1 MKKTFIWFCA
11 LNFTFVFNLKAQ
23 KDYNPDHIEEFG
35 KIEHEEIRYLI
46 QEAGKYYFFNPDTTI
61 FLARQAIELS
71 RKKEY
76 VLGEIIGL
84 NLTGEMNRFLG
95 DYPNSLEVN
104 FNALNLSRKVE
115 NRRREGISLGFIG
128 ITYLELK
135 EYNSAL
141 GFLLQAK
148 TIYENLV
155 APPRAYEA
163 FNLSNISECY
173 LGLGNLDSAFY
184 YANKALENS
193 NNIEHPFLRNICTRR
208 LGAVQFELNLIS
220 KAKETFLLSFKM
232 MAQADDRLNYSAA
245 KNQLAEIY
253 KKEGNID
260 SCIFY
265 AKEALQNALI
275 IHNEPEIL
283 HAALLLG
290 HGMLEKGNLDSALY
304 YKDLAFAYQNTV
316 YGPEKIRKIN
326 LIALR
331 EQQRQQEAKEEQ
343 IRYEAKVR
351 QTTLWTSVIVFF
363 LVSIFLYWLS
373 RRKHI
378 ANRILELKN
387 KKIEQTLSLL
397 RFTQNQLIQRE
408 KMAALGEITAGI
420 AHEIQNPLNFVTNF
434 AETGNEL
441 IVELKSEMEKP
452 VKERDPSLEKEILND
467 LSQSFQKIEQHGKR
481 ADGIVKNMLLHSR
494 STTGEMELTDLNAL
508 AGEYLKLSYH
518 SHFSGKKGL
527 SAEENSF
534 QTEIETDF
542 DPNLPK
548 IKVIPQEIGRVL
560 LNLLNNS
567 FYAVSQK
574 QLKLEKDGLS
584 DLSSYKPLVR
594 LCTKLEESKVRIS
607 IWDNGSGIP
616 KNLQSKIFQ
625 PFFTTKPTG
634 EGTGLGLSLS
644 FDIITKGHGGE
655 INAESK
661 EGEFTEF
668 SIFLPIEN
676 IGMES

>member
-1 MKKTFIWFCA
+1 MKKTLIWFCV

-23 KDYNPDHIEEFG
+23 KEYNTDHIEEFS

-46 QEAGKYYFFNPDTTI
+46 QEGGRYYFFNPDTTI
-61 FLARQAIELS
+61 FLAKQAIELS
-71 RKKEY
+71 KKKDY
-76 VLGEIIGL
+76 FLGEIIGL
-84 NLTGEMNRFLG
+84 NFIGEMNRFLG
-95 DYPNSLEVN
+95 DYPNSLDFN
-104 FNALNLSRKVE
+104 FKALDLSRRTG
-115 NRRREGISLGFIG
+115 NRRREGISLGLIG
-128 ITYLELK
+128 ITYLALK
-135 EYNSAL
+135 EYNTAL
-141 GFLLQAK
+141 EFLLQAK
-148 TIYENLV
+148 TIYHLLD
-155 APPRAYEA
+155 APPKASVA
-163 FNLSNISECY
+163 FNFSNISESHR
-173 LGLGNLDSAFY
+173 GLGNLDSAFY
-184 YANKALENS
+184 YAQKALNNS
-193 NNIEHPFLRNICTRR
+193 YEIDHPFLRNICKRR
-208 LGAVQFELNLIS
+208 LGAVQFELNLIPE
-220 KAKETFLLSFKM
+220 AKETIKSSFELM
-232 MAQADDRLNYSAA
+232 VQVNDRLNYSAT
-245 KNQLAEIY
+245 KNLLAEIY
-253 KKEGNID
+253 GKEGKID
-260 SCIFY
+260 SSIFY
-265 AKEALQNALI
+265 AKEALQNAI
-275 IHNEPEIL
+275 NFHNEPESL
-283 HAALLLG
+283 LAALILG
-290 HGMLEKGNLDSALY
+290 NAMLEIGKLDSAIY
-304 YKDLAFAYQNTV
+304 YKDLAFEYQNLV
-316 YGPEKIRKIN
+316 YGPETYRKVN

-351 QTTLWTSVIVFF
+351 QTTLWTSVTVFF
-363 LVSIFLYWLS
+363 LISIFLYWLS
-373 RRKHI
+373 RRKQI

-387 KKIEQTLSLL
+387 KKIQQTLSLL
-397 RFTQNQLIQRE
+397 QFTQNQLIQKE

-494 STTGEMELTDLNAL
+494 STTGEMELTDINAL
-508 AGEYLKLSYH
+508 ADEYLKLSYH

-527 SAEENSF
+527 SSEENSY
-534 QTEIETDF
+534 QAEIETDF

-567 FYAVSQK
+567 FYAVQQK

-594 LCTKLEESKVRIS
+594 LSTKLEESKVRIS

-676 IGMES
+676 ISMES

>member
-1 MKKTFIWFCA
+1 MLEI
-11 LNFTFVFNLKAQ
+11 
-23 KDYNPDHIEEFG
+23 G
-35 KIEHEEIRYLI
+35 K
-46 QEAGKYYFFNPDTTI
+46 
-61 FLARQAIELS
+61 
-71 RKKEY
+71 
-76 VLGEIIGL
+76 
-84 NLTGEMNRFLG
+84 
-95 DYPNSLEVN
+95 
-104 FNALNLSRKVE
+104 
-115 NRRREGISLGFIG
+115 
-128 ITYLELK
+128 
-135 EYNSAL
+135 
-141 GFLLQAK
+141 
-148 TIYENLV
+148 
-155 APPRAYEA
+155 
-163 FNLSNISECY
+163 
-173 LGLGNLDSAFY
+173 LDSA
-184 YANKALENS
+184 
-193 NNIEHPFLRNICTRR
+193 I
-208 LGAVQFELNLIS
+208 
-220 KAKETFLLSFKM
+220 
-232 MAQADDRLNYSAA
+232 
-245 KNQLAEIY
+245 
-253 KKEGNID
+253 
-260 SCIFY
+260 
-265 AKEALQNALI
+265 
-275 IHNEPEIL
+275 
-283 HAALLLG
+283 
-290 HGMLEKGNLDSALY
+290 Y
-304 YKDLAFAYQNTV
+304 YKDLAFEYQNLV
-316 YGPEKIRKIN
+316 YGPETYRKVN

-351 QTTLWTSVIVFF
+351 QTTLWTSVTVFF
-363 LVSIFLYWLS
+363 LISIFLYWLS
-373 RRKHI
+373 RRKQI

-387 KKIEQTLSLL
+387 KKIQQTLSLL
-397 RFTQNQLIQRE
+397 QFTQNQLIQKE

-494 STTGEMELTDLNAL
+494 STTGEMELTDINAL
-508 AGEYLKLSYH
+508 ADEYLKLSYH

-527 SAEENSF
+527 SSEENSY
-534 QTEIETDF
+534 QAEIETDF

-567 FYAVSQK
+567 FYAVQQK

-594 LCTKLEESKVRIS
+594 LSTKLEESKVRIS

-676 IGMES
+676 ISMES